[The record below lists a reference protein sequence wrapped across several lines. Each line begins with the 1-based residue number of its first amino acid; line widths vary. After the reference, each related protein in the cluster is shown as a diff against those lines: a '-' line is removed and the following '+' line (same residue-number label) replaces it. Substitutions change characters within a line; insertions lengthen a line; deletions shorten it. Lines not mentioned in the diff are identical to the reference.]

1 MNSFVSKFNEKYKE
15 TLSEK
20 QKELLNL
27 YISSFADNSLGL
39 KSFLNE
45 EIPRLKTIVEDGHK
59 LPEIKE
65 DVDMKEK
72 TKQIIEM
79 LEDFSKQKV
88 SEKLL
93 IKVLKTQEL
102 VQELTKDVS
111 ND

>member
-1 MNSFVSKFNEKYKE
+1 
-15 TLSEK
+15 
-20 QKELLNL
+20 
-27 YISSFADNSLGL
+27 
-39 KSFLNE
+39 
-45 EIPRLKTIVEDGHK
+45 
-59 LPEIKE
+59 
-65 DVDMKEK
+65 MKEK